1 MEDLKS
7 RISKCPNC
15 GAPVTGDTCEYCD
28 TIFSPDKESK
38 TIIVNNYYGSSA
50 KDEIRS
56 NAGFVAVGGSG
67 SATSPRSKTLTL
79 VLAILLGYFG
89 AHRFYAGKIGSGVA
103 YLLTF
108 GIFGIGWII
117 DSICSALSKFRDKDE
132 RLISIW

>member
-15 GAPVTGDTCEYCD
+15 GAPVTGDACEYCD
-28 TIFSPDKESK
+28 TVFSPDKGSK
-38 TIIVNNYYGSSA
+38 TIVVNNYYGPSA
-50 KDEIRS
+50 KEEIRS
-56 NAGFVAVGGSG
+56 NAGFVAVGGGDPAAS
-67 SATSPRSKTLTL
+67 SKSKTLTL

-108 GIFGIGWII
+108 GIFGIGWVI
-117 DSICSALSKFRDKDE
+117 DSVYIALGKFRDKEE